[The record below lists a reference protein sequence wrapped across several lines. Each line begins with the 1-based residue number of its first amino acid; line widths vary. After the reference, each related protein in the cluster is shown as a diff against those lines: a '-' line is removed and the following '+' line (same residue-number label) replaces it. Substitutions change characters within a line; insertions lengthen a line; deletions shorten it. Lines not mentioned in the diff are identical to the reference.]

1 MAHRLHVLRAGK
13 RAQFLSLGARVAKE
27 KVTRGMRARLG
38 LALPLVA
45 ALIAAGCGGLGTS
58 NGSLC
63 PAPTLEPV
71 TTPGGSGASVTYGFL
86 IDRAYTGHAK
96 RSPSYP
102 WPQLPMTALNT
113 VAGAIASLEL
123 PPPDSDFG
131 PWPSHYSNRM
141 RKTFRTLC

>member
-1 MAHRLHVLRAGK
+1 MAQRLHVLRAGK

-58 NGSLC
+58 NGSRC

-71 TTPGGSGASVTYGFL
+71 TTPAGSGASVTYGCL
-86 IDRAYTGHAK
+86 LDRPDTGAAT
-96 RSPSYP
+96 RTPSYP
-102 WPQLPMTALNT
+102 WPRPPMAALNT
-113 VAGAIASLEL
+113 
-123 PPPDSDFG
+123 
-131 PWPSHYSNRM
+131 
-141 RKTFRTLC
+141 TQ

>member
-1 MAHRLHVLRAGK
+1 RSDRRLVVWPPVHANTNPPAGRRHRIRQVLGRYRTPAPELGAGVKSTGFRVRIHMAHRLHVLRAGK

-71 TTPGGSGASVTYGFL
+71 TTPGGSGASVTSGFRP
-86 IDRAYTGHAK
+86 DRAY
-96 RSPSYP
+96 P
-102 WPQLPMTALNT
+102 
-113 VAGAIASLEL
+113 
-123 PPPDSDFG
+123 
-131 PWPSHYSNRM
+131 
-141 RKTFRTLC
+141 